1 MDAIR
6 ELKTRAEILHR
17 RIQANDHHAIGRL
30 CVLPEFRRASYEH
43 LTAAIG
49 TIRRRDCLTV
59 IAAELGFASWPDA
72 KTAIS
77 GDGPIAD
84 FGTIL
89 YSGHG
94 CAAHLNRW
102 YKTYEE
108 AAADRTESGGYL
120 LAYKRQYLVVDHYF
134 IQSLGLDPA
143 DPDWEALGFDWVRPK
158 SLAARSRLYGQL
170 VAGLPRAPISSAP
183 LSRSVLRLVRQ
194 DAKRS

>member
-6 ELKTRAEILHR
+6 ELKIRAEILHR
-17 RIQANDHHAIGRL
+17 RIQANDHLAIGRL
-30 CVLPEFRRASYEH
+30 RVLPEFRRASYEH

-59 IAAELGFASWPDA
+59 LAAELGFASWPQA
-72 KTAIS
+72 KSAIS
-77 GDGPIAD
+77 GDRPVVDPGAD

-89 YSGHG
+89 YPGPR

-108 AAADRTESGGYL
+108 AAADRTASGGYL
-120 LAYKRQYLVVDHYF
+120 LAYKRQYLVVDRYF
-134 IQSLGLDPA
+134 IESLGLDPA

-158 SLAARSRLYGQL
+158 NVAARSRLYGQL
-170 VAGLPRAPISSAP
+170 VANLPRAPISAP
-183 LSRSVLRLVRQ
+183 LSRSV
-194 DAKRS
+194 

>member
-30 CVLPEFRRASYEH
+30 RVLPEFRRASYER
-43 LTAAIG
+43 LATATG
-49 TIRRRDCLTV
+49 TIRRRHCLTV
-59 IAAELGFASWPDA
+59 IAAELGFASWPQA

-77 GDGPIAD
+77 GDDPGVGPGAD

-158 SLAARSRLYGQL
+158 SVAARSRLYGQL
-170 VAGLPRAPISSAP
+170 VASLPRAVSAP
-183 LSRSVLRLVRQ
+183 FPRSV
-194 DAKRS
+194 